1 MLNSRSRTAITAA
14 LIILVLASTALAAK
28 QVKITA
34 SKKLNYQGAKGDA
47 MVEGD
52 VKIEYDTTLITAD
65 KVIFNSDNKTA
76 RVDSG
81 VRIVQDNIVITANVM
96 NADFKTEKVTVSGN
110 VKLEMTETL
119 AEKDANGVAKK
130 DVVSLLTSSMTI
142 DINTNDFTASG
153 GIVISKDKQKAQS
166 SAAAYVEAEK
176 KITLTGSVSIETS
189 DGDTVKAEKAV
200 IYTDKDTF
208 EAEGER
214 IEINFTV

>member
-1 MLNSRSRTAITAA
+1 
-14 LIILVLASTALAAK
+14 
-28 QVKITA
+28 
-34 SKKLNYQGAKGDA
+34 
-47 MVEGD
+47 
-52 VKIEYDTTLITAD
+52 
-65 KVIFNSDNKTA
+65 
-76 RVDSG
+76 
-81 VRIVQDNIVITANVM
+81 
-96 NADFKTEKVTVSGN
+96 
-110 VKLEMTETL
+110 MTETL

-142 DINTNDFTASG
+142 DINSNDFTASG

-166 SAAAYVEAEK
+166 GTAAYIEAEK
-176 KITLTGSVSIETS
+176 KITLTGNVSIETS